1 MALTNRERI
10 GKALELTRDGLRS
23 PVKRGLTSHIGRNWA
38 RRVARPTGR
47 HAADPN
53 PNDLSLLL
61 SGILEPTIW
70 DAYWSRQLSPSHRS
84 LVVEVRDARNR
95 WAHQES
101 ISSDDAYRALDTME
115 RVLELFRAGEQR
127 AKVRALRVEL
137 QRQVFDAERRTEQR
151 RVDRRTSG
159 EPSAGLCPWRD
170 VIAPHEDVA
179 GHRFEEAEFA
189 ADLHAVYE
197 GDADSQYLDPRTFFA
212 RTYLTQGL
220 RGLITGAAK
229 RFSGHGG
236 DPVVE
241 LQTNFGG
248 GKTHSLIALYHLASG
263 IPASELPGVSELLAE
278 EGLNIPEEISRAV
291 LVGNQIQ
298 PGEPLEVASG
308 VRLHT
313 LWGHMAWQ
321 LGGRKGYEIVRR
333 ADETGTNPGESLARL
348 FQVCSPAVI
357 LIDEWVAYARQLR
370 DAGEGERLPGG
381 DFDTQFTFAQTLT
394 ENVERAQGV
403 VALVSVPSS
412 ALEVGGRQGQLALD
426 RLHNVVARK
435 ASQWQPAQADES
447 FEIVR
452 RRLFDE
458 VSADSAR
465 ARDVVID
472 AYMRMYR
479 QNREHFPTEAGDQTY
494 RERMLSTY
502 PVHPTL
508 FDHLFGQWSALDK
521 FQRTRGVL
529 RLMALAIAELWSS
542 GDKSLMIMP
551 GNLPIF
557 ASAFSSE
564 LKKYLEDGWDPV
576 IRSDVDGAN
585 SEPKRLD
592 DEQKHF
598 GRYHAA
604 RRVARTVYMG
614 SAPGQAGNQRIDI
627 GQVALGAVQPG
638 EPPTQFCD
646 ALSQLARRSNHL
658 YADGGQYWYS
668 LQPNV
673 TRMANDRA
681 ASNFSDADADLLI
694 RQAIAAQR
702 DRGPFA
708 GVHPFAS
715 GPGDVD
721 DRDDG
726 VRLVILDPAHA
737 HGSNDP
743 GSAAVRLAEKILS
756 QRAAGPR
763 INRNLLVF
771 VSADAE
777 RLLELRQ
784 GVRLLLAWRS
794 IVSDSVRLDLTAH
807 QLAQARDRSADSDSQ
822 VQSLIAQTFR
832 HLLSPAQR
840 PGSPEIEW
848 QISSLRSEGP
858 IAVVAA
864 ARLESDER
872 LITAFSARR
881 IRMDLDGHR
890 LWGEQKRIGVKSLW
904 QAYCRFP
911 YLARLASQHVLV
923 EAAGEVAGILI
934 GNDLFGLEPEGPVS
948 LMSLLVHPSQFAR
961 DPVGDADIDDEDE
974 DTETGDGEE
983 SHPTRFYGSFELDP
997 IRANAQFPEII
1008 ESVIAHLGDDVNI
1021 HLDVTGHDE
1030 GGYDDVARR
1039 TIAENASQLGG
1050 RQVEFSD

>member
-1 MALTNRERI
+1 MALTNHERI
-10 GKALELTRDGLRS
+10 GKALELTRDGLRGPIES
-23 PVKRGLTSHIGRNWA
+23 GLSSHLGPDWA
-38 RRVARPTGR
+38 SNVAGSSGR

-61 SGILEPTIW
+61 AGILAPAVWAEL
-70 DAYWSRQLSPSHRS
+70 WSRKLSPSHRS
-84 LVVEVRDARNR
+84 FVFEVRDARNR

-101 ISSDDAYRALDTME
+101 ISSDDAYRALDSME
-115 RVLELFRAGEQR
+115 RVLELFGAGQQR
-127 AKVRALRVEL
+127 IKVRALRVEL
-137 QRQVFDAERRTEQR
+137 QRQVFDAERRTQQR
-151 RVDRRTSG
+151 RTDRSTGG
-159 EPSAGLCPWRD
+159 EPAAGLSPWRN
-170 VIAPHEDVA
+170 VLAPHEDVS
-179 GHRFEEAEFA
+179 GNRFEEAEFA

-197 GDADSQYLDPRTFFA
+197 GDADAQYLDPRTFFA
-212 RTYLTQGL
+212 RTFLTQGL

-229 RFSGHGG
+229 RLSGRGG

-248 GKTHSLIALYHLASG
+248 GKTHSLIALHHLASG
-263 IPASELPGVSELLAE
+263 IPAAELPGVGELLAE
-278 EGLNIPEEISRAV
+278 EGLNIPEDISRAV
-291 LVGNQIQ
+291 LVGTQIQ
-298 PGEPLEVASG
+298 PGKAKEVAPDIK
-308 VRLHT
+308 LHT

-321 LGGRKGYEIVRR
+321 LGGRKGYEIVRG
-333 ADETGTNPGESLARL
+333 ADETGTNPGESLTNL
-348 FQVCSPAVI
+348 FQMCSPALI
-357 LIDEWVAYARQLR
+357 LIDEWVAYARELR
-370 DAGEGERLPGG
+370 DGDEGDRLPGG
-381 DFDTQFTFAQTLT
+381 DFDTQFTFAQALT
-394 ENVERAQGV
+394 ENVERSQGV
-403 VALVSVPSS
+403 MALVSVPASS
-412 ALEVGGRQGQLALD
+412 LEVGGRQGQLALD

-458 VSADSAR
+458 ISAESAR
-465 ARDVVID
+465 SRDVVID

-479 QNREHFPTEAGDQTY
+479 QNREQFPPETAEQAY

-502 PVHPTL
+502 PVHPAL

-542 GDKSLMIMP
+542 GDRSLLIMP

-564 LKKYLEDGWDPV
+564 LKKYLEEGWDPV

-598 GRYHAA
+598 GRLHAA

-614 SAPGQAGNQRIDI
+614 SAPGIAGNQRIDV
-627 GQVALGAVQPG
+627 GQVALGSVQPG
-638 EPPTQFCD
+638 EPPAQFRD

-658 YADGGQYWYS
+658 YADGGQYWFS

-694 RQAIAAQR
+694 RHVIAGQR

-726 VRLVILDPAHA
+726 VRLVILDPEYAHS
-737 HGSNDP
+737 SNDR
-743 GSAAVRLAEKILS
+743 GSAAVRLAEKILA
-756 QRAAGPR
+756 QRSAGPR

-771 VSADAE
+771 VAADSE

-784 GVRLLLAWRS
+784 SARLLLAWRS
-794 IVSDSVRLDLTAH
+794 IVDDAERLDLTAH
-807 QLAQARDRSADSDSQ
+807 QLAQAKDRSGDSENH
-822 VQSLIAQTFR
+822 VQSLITQTFR
-832 HLLSPAQR
+832 HLLSPIQR
-840 PGSPEIEW
+840 AGSPEVEW
-848 QISSLRSEGP
+848 QITILRSEGP
-858 IAVVAA
+858 IAVTAA
-864 ARLESDER
+864 ARLESDEG
-872 LITAFSARR
+872 LIKRFSARR
-881 IRMDLDGHR
+881 IRMDLDDHR
-890 LWGEQKRIGVKSLW
+890 LWGEKQRVELNSLW
-904 QAYCRFP
+904 EAYCRFP
-911 YLARLASQHVLV
+911 YLARLASQEVLL
-923 EAAGEVAGILI
+923 EAAGEVAGMLVD
-934 GNDLFGLEPEGPVS
+934 GDLFGLDPDGSVGLLS
-948 LMSLLVHPSQFAR
+948 FLVHPSQSVKGP
-961 DPVGDADIDDEDE
+961 DKDGD
-974 DTETGDGEE
+974 GDGEPPPSE
-983 SHPTRFYGSFELDP
+983 EENALPTRFYGSFEVDP
-997 IRANAQFPEII
+997 IRANAQFPEIVASI
-1008 ESVIAHLGDDVNI
+1008 IAHLGDDVSI
-1021 HLDVTGHDE
+1021 HVDITGRDR
-1030 GGYDDVARR
+1030 GGYGETARR
-1039 TIAENASQLGG
+1039 TITENASQLGG
-1050 RQVEFSD
+1050 RQLEFSD